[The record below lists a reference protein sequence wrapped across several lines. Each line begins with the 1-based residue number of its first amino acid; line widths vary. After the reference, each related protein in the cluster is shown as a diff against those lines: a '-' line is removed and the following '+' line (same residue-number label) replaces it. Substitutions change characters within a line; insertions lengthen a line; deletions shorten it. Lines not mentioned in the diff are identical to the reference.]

1 MVVALLASIL
11 SMLTAWFS
19 YRAKVY
25 SEQGAQNSKRI
36 NRAING
42 RAPNEKSLIELVV
55 ETNSNIKNMAEW
67 RESYKDSPWKDGEN
81 VLEWISHNDRRIER
95 IHGRID
101 DIEMR
106 SSQNAQKK
114 NT

>member
-25 SEQGAQNSKRI
+25 SEQGVKDAKRI
-36 NRAING
+36 NRAVNG
-42 RAPNEKSLIELVV
+42 RDPNEKSLIELVI
-55 ETNSNIKNMAEW
+55 ETNTDMKTLVDW
-67 RESYKDSPWKDGEN
+67 RESYKDSPWKDGN
-81 VLEWISHNDRRIER
+81 GVLEWISHNDRRIER

-101 DIEMR
+101 DVEMR

>member
-25 SEQGAQNSKRI
+25 SEQGVKDAKRI
-36 NRAING
+36 NRAVNG
-42 RAPNEKSLIELVV
+42 RDPGEKSLIELVI

-101 DIEMR
+101 DVEMR